1 MKRFLSWLLAVMIAA
16 AAVITTSVPGAVCA
30 AESFGAGAAETAA
43 EAGTESAETGMS
55 GGIQELSEGEPSAGS
70 STSTAK
76 DVLPQTGETDE
87 NNTGVT
93 AAEAAEKE
101 EPGTGTT
108 QVIAAEVEP
117 GAGTTQATAA
127 EEEPVEA
134 AVQQKKDISEKKA
147 RDAVLTAV
155 PEPDWIKGG
164 GGIRNV
170 TGIIK
175 VSHRG
180 GYRYWY
186 KKYGL
191 LGGDEEDWS
200 TFCYGI
206 YVGDKRVGWSY
217 CLDPHLDGREMEGVY
232 AGEVYEVSAPMF
244 AKALYYGPS
253 GPGSDVIEG
262 VTGTSDYGFNNIVTH
277 VAASE
282 IYARLGY
289 SQSDSGEGFIDANS
303 KLRDLV
309 YRYVNAIEDL
319 PVPSDYYGYVTEQNG
334 RSSYGYRNQNFGFG
348 SFSLMPGAKVKKVS
362 ADPDIT
368 NGNSCYGYKDA
379 RYWIYTSK
387 EAAIARG
394 SDGFVK
400 GGTLITGADGTSG
413 TVELSP
419 GTYYMIEGIAPKGY
433 KRSDEVYKFTAA
445 AGETTL
451 VTVHDTPKYMPA
463 DLLIEKKC
471 KDGEDGNS
479 LEGTKFTVNYY
490 DGYYDAASLPSKP
503 SASWVIKVLKDGDR
517 YTAALQ
523 DDNLVSGTLYKKG
536 DEVVLPLGTVTIEE
550 TEAAP
555 GYINDGTFDGFK
567 MYIGQIKV
575 ISGSGEVVLADIQG
589 KRNSSNSFVVQNTP
603 VPPGIITEALDQ
615 ATGSKNAF
623 AEGEIS
629 ISDTVSY
636 SSLVIGRQYVLKG
649 RLVEKDTGEAV
660 RDAEGN
666 EVTAEKSFT
675 ADAFD
680 GSVDIV
686 FTFRADSSL
695 AGKTA
700 VVFETLQHEGKD
712 LAVHADLEDVPQQ
725 IYFPGIR
732 TEAVNPVTGDHIM
745 YAGEEA
751 EIRDTISYENLLPG
765 TEYTLRGALVVRSTG
780 EPLTIDGGEVTA
792 EKTFIPESPDGE
804 EELIFTFDASGLSG
818 SKLVVFEE
826 LYLDK
831 SLIAQ
836 HKDPEDDKQTV
847 YIPDGHTMAVDPDT
861 EEHTMKAGG
870 TVIIRDRIFYENLVP
885 GAEYAVRGRVM
896 QKPAGKEEVRE
907 LEAVM
912 TDEKGSEVEELIF
925 TPKERDGSV
934 DVYFALNS
942 DELKGKS
949 AVIFETVEYINTEEG
964 SRVLL
969 FTHEDIEDEEQT
981 IHFPDGGTTA
991 LDSETGGH
999 SANADENVRILDEVR
1014 YINLIPG
1021 KTYTVTGTLMDKKTG
1036 SPVTAGGRPVTVSKE
1051 FVPERADGSVIVEF
1065 EFDASQLAGR
1075 SVTAFE
1081 KVSSC
1086 GKDVFVH
1093 EDLKDQDQSIY
1104 FRRTGT
1110 SAAATGDENHA
1121 VLWTAVLVTA
1131 SACAAGIIF
1140 RRRKKN

>member
-16 AAVITTSVPGAVCA
+16 AAVITTSVPGSVCA

-623 AEGEIS
+623 AEGKIS

-745 YAGEEA
+745 YAGGEA

-818 SKLVVFEE
+818 SELVVFEE

-1110 SAAATGDENHA
+1110 SAAATGDENYA

>member
-55 GGIQELSEGEPSAGS
+55 GGIQELPEGEPSAGS
-70 STSTAK
+70 STPTAK

-93 AAEAAEKE
+93 TAEAAEKE

-134 AVQQKKDISEKKA
+134 AVQPKKDISEKKA

-660 RDAEGN
+660 RD
-666 EVTAEKSFT
+666 
-675 ADAFD
+675 
-680 GSVDIV
+680 
-686 FTFRADSSL
+686 DS
-695 AGKTA
+695 GC
-700 VVFETLQHEGKD
+700 
-712 LAVHADLEDVPQQ
+712 
-725 IYFPGIR
+725 IR
-732 TEAVNPVTGDHIM
+732 
-745 YAGEEA
+745 
-751 EIRDTISYENLLPG
+751 RL
-765 TEYTLRGALVVRSTG
+765 
-780 EPLTIDGGEVTA
+780 
-792 EKTFIPESPDGE
+792 
-804 EELIFTFDASGLSG
+804 
-818 SKLVVFEE
+818 
-826 LYLDK
+826 
-831 SLIAQ
+831 
-836 HKDPEDDKQTV
+836 
-847 YIPDGHTMAVDPDT
+847 
-861 EEHTMKAGG
+861 
-870 TVIIRDRIFYENLVP
+870 
-885 GAEYAVRGRVM
+885 
-896 QKPAGKEEVRE
+896 
-907 LEAVM
+907 
-912 TDEKGSEVEELIF
+912 
-925 TPKERDGSV
+925 
-934 DVYFALNS
+934 
-942 DELKGKS
+942 
-949 AVIFETVEYINTEEG
+949 
-964 SRVLL
+964 
-969 FTHEDIEDEEQT
+969 
-981 IHFPDGGTTA
+981 
-991 LDSETGGH
+991 
-999 SANADENVRILDEVR
+999 
-1014 YINLIPG
+1014 
-1021 KTYTVTGTLMDKKTG
+1021 
-1036 SPVTAGGRPVTVSKE
+1036 
-1051 FVPERADGSVIVEF
+1051 
-1065 EFDASQLAGR
+1065 
-1075 SVTAFE
+1075 
-1081 KVSSC
+1081 C
-1086 GKDVFVH
+1086 
-1093 EDLKDQDQSIY
+1093 
-1104 FRRTGT
+1104 
-1110 SAAATGDENHA
+1110 
-1121 VLWTAVLVTA
+1121 
-1131 SACAAGIIF
+1131 
-1140 RRRKKN
+1140 